1 VLVDDFKRR
10 FDFMQRMSVDFVSAV
25 PDAHWHFS
33 PQLRGSGGA
42 AAAGRHGDGFAPFC
56 KQLRHV
62 VCVRGVYA
70 ESIVTKRA
78 DFSKKHSHYTGALS
92 REELM
97 LALDATHRDLL
108 AKFESADARDARD
121 ARATIDFFGTPFTL
135 GDLAYTVVQHEAIH
149 HGQWSAYAALA
160 GFETPLSW
168 RNEWGL

>member
-1 VLVDDFKRR
+1 MKDFKRR
-10 FDFMQRMSVDFVSAV
+10 FDFMQRMTVDFVAAV

-33 PQLRGSGGA
+33 PQLPGSGGA
-42 AAAGRHGDGFAPFC
+42 AAAGRHGEGFAAFC

-92 REELM
+92 REDL
-97 LALDATHRDLL
+97 LIALDKTHDDLL
-108 AKFESADARDARD
+108 AKFEAADSRS
-121 ARATIDFFGTPFTL
+121 TIDFFGTPFTL

-149 HGQWSAYAALA
+149 HGQWSVYAALA
-160 GFETPLSW
+160 GFETPVTW
-168 RNEWGL
+168 RDEWGL

>member
-1 VLVDDFKRR
+1 VEDFKRR
-10 FDFMQRMSVDFVSAV
+10 FDFVQRMTVDFAAAV

-33 PQLRGSGGA
+33 PQLPAPDGA

-78 DFSKKHSHYTGALS
+78 DFSKTHSHYTGALT

-97 LALDATHRDLL
+97 VALDETHGDLL
-108 AKFESADARDARD
+108 AKFEVGD

-149 HGQWSAYAALA
+149 HGQWSVYAALA
-160 GFETPLSW
+160 RFETPVSW
-168 RNEWGL
+168 RDEWGL